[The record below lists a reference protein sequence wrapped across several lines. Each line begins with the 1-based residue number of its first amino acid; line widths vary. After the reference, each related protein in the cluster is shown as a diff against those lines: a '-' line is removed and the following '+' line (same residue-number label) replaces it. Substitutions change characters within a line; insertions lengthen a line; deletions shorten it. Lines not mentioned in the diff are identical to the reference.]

1 MMKTPLKT
9 ASQQREKF
17 FLFFFFFFL
26 FLAGCSRLC
35 VKQHKQRLSF

>member
-9 ASQQREKF
+9 ASQPREKF
-17 FLFFFFFFL
+17 FFLFFFL
-26 FLAGCSRLC
+26 FLAGFSRLR